1 MACCCCG
8 WFWIVVAV
16 MSVLSYLLMPSLY
29 KNIYRAMIANFGPL
43 GWLKRKDVTGKI
55 VLITG
60 AANGIGRLMAL
71 RFAALRVKLVLWDI
85 DEKALQQT
93 AKECEQLGAESVF
106 VQKIDLSARENI
118 YQAADLVKSKVG
130 HVDILI
136 NNAGIAKG
144 GLFMEKDDQWI
155 EASMRINAISH
166 LWMAKAFLG
175 HMIETDS
182 GHIVCIASVAGLY
195 GAKTLVDYSA
205 SKFAAVG
212 FQEAIE
218 NEVYYLNKR
227 HVQFT
232 TVCPFYIQT
241 RMLDGIPIP
250 ESLNKDVLSPE
261 SVVDQIMDAILT
273 DQRMVIIPPKV
284 RFLLSLKPWLPRRS
298 FQQFSLRQH
307 K

>member
-1 MACCCCG
+1 
-8 WFWIVVAV
+8 
-16 MSVLSYLLMPSLY
+16 MPSFY
-29 KNIYRAMIANFGPL
+29 TNIYKGFIQNFGPL
-43 GWLKRKDVTGKI
+43 GWFKRKDVTGKI

-71 RFAALRVKLVLWDI
+71 RFAALRVKLILWDV
-85 DEKALQQT
+85 DENGLNQT
-93 AKECEQLGAESVF
+93 AKECEKLGAESVF
-106 VQKIDLSARENI
+106 VQKVDLSSREDI

-130 HVDILI
+130 HVEILV

-155 EASMRINAISH
+155 EASMKINAIAH

-175 HMIETDS
+175 HMIETDN

-250 ESLNKDVLSPE
+250 ENLSKDVLSPDR
-261 SVVDQIMDAILT
+261 VVDQIMDAILT
-273 DQRMVIIPPKV
+273 NQRMVIIPGKV
-284 RFLLSLKPWLPRRS
+284 RLLLSLKGLIPRRS
-298 FQQFSLRQH
+298 FQQFSLSQH